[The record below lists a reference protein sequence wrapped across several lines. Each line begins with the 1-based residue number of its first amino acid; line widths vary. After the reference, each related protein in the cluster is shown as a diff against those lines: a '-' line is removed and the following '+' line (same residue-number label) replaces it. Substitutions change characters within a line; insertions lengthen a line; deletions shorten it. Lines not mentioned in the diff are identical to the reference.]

1 MKIKAPHIIYIAIL
15 LCTLMSSCEKV
26 EIPQK
31 EPNTPATE
39 NSGSTSSTQDAMS
52 VAEAIDL
59 YKEVKTKISDQYIT
73 GYIVG
78 YVNGRSIESTEFAAG
93 EISTNIVIADIPVE
107 TDITKCIAV
116 QLTTDTKECTKV
128 RESLNL
134 YTNPNML
141 KKKVLIKGDID
152 LYMSYVGIKKTR
164 EYKILEDDFDYEAWE
179 KEQEEKNDTTNND
192 TITQPGKD
200 DNDTINNDTIH
211 SEATPSTPGEEID
224 KDKETEDNKSEDN
237 TTEDNTSE
245 DKKEDDEF
253 LAIKEYVKNFGKT
266 SAKAFTVD
274 DLTEGKVKQYDD
286 SLGLKTSERWVIG
299 YIVGYVKGDK
309 HISTTVFSAGTKDS
323 NVVLANSPDE
333 KDYNKCVAIQLS
345 TSPAACK
352 TVRTAINLADNPIN
366 LGKQVIIKGRMGKL
380 DHYMGTLGL
389 KDANDCIFP

>member
-39 NSGSTSSTQDAMS
+39 NSGSTSSTQDALS

-266 SAKAFTVD
+266 SAKAFTID

-286 SLGLKTSERWVIG
+286 SLGINSTDRWVRG
-299 YIVGYVKGDK
+299 FIVGYVKGN
-309 HISTTVFSAGTKDS
+309 HISTAVFATGNIAS
-323 NVVLANSPDE
+323 NVLLADSPDE
-333 KDYNKCVAIQLS
+333 QDYNKCIAIQLP
-345 TSPAACK
+345 TSSAACK
-352 TVRTAINLADNPIN
+352 TVRTAINLYEHPDN
-366 LGKQVIIKGRMGKL
+366 LGKQVIIKGKL
-380 DHYMGTLGL
+380 DHYMGPLGL
-389 KDANDCIFP
+389 KEASDYKFP

>member
-15 LCTLMSSCEKV
+15 LCTLMSSCEKL

-39 NSGSTSSTQDAMS
+39 NSGSTSSTQDALS

-116 QLTTDTKECTKV
+116 QLTTDTKECTKT
-128 RESLNL
+128 REALNL

-141 KKKVLIKGDID
+141 RKKVLIKGDID

-164 EYKILEDDFDYEAWE
+164 EYKILGDDFDYEAWK

-200 DNDTINNDTIH
+200 DNDSINNDTIH
-211 SEATPSTPGEEID
+211 SEETPSSPNDEID
-224 KDKETEDNKSEDN
+224 KDTEDNEPEESTSGDS
-237 TTEDNTSE
+237 TSE
-245 DKKEDDEF
+245 DKKEDDESLSIRDYF
-253 LAIKEYVKNFGKT
+253 NKYGKST
-266 SAKAFTVD
+266 TKPFTVYE
-274 DLTEGKVKQYDD
+274 LTEGRVKQYDD
-286 SLGLKTSERWVIG
+286 SIGIKTKECWVKG
-299 YIVGYVKGDK
+299 FIVGYVGGEGKSIETTIFDKGNCE
-309 HISTTVFSAGTKDS
+309 T

-333 KDYNKCVAIQLS
+333 TDYHKCIAIQLS
-345 TSPAACK
+345 KSPEACYN
-352 TVRTAINLADNPIN
+352 VREALNLKSHPEN
-366 LGKQVIIKGRMGKL
+366 LGKEVIIKGWIKGKEP
-380 DHYMGTLGL
+380 YMKSLGL
-389 KDANDCIFP
+389 REANAYKFP